1 MQQETHQH
9 QHQHQHQHLHQQIQL
24 HPINLADLLAC
35 VDENHRALDAQL
47 QEIRRNQGEQEAI
60 LRTQRN
66 ASVTPAE
73 SLPEGWMKAVK
84 IAVLDITYGPNNIR
98 YDSFLSRM
106 RNLQEPLKSQIQRLK
121 RGSDAHVSYTC
132 HVFSVK
138 NDGTYLV
145 AGVRLQIP

>member
-1 MQQETHQH
+1 MIAVWLISWPVWTKTTEPLTHNFKKFAAIKENKK
-9 QHQHQHQHLHQQIQL
+9 LSFE
-24 HPINLADLLAC
+24 LAA
-35 VDENHRALDAQL
+35 VA
-47 QEIRRNQGEQEAI
+47 
-60 LRTQRN
+60 
-66 ASVTPAE
+66 PAE
-73 SLPEGWMKAVK
+73 SLPDGWMKAVK

-132 HVFSVK
+132 HASRVFSVK

-145 AGVRLQIP
+145 A